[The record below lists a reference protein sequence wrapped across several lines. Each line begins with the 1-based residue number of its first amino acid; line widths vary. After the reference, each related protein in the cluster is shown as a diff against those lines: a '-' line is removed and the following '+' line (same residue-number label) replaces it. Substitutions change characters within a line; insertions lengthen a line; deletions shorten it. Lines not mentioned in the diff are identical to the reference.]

1 MSDKHLICV
10 TGLPRAGSTLLCQ
23 LLGHHPDIYSPGH
36 SSPLV
41 QALNQLRSNLSD
53 NHFHLA
59 QFDVDGDLVHQRMVN
74 AFRGFMSGWFSETE
88 LGHVVDKNRGW
99 LNHIEMAELL
109 SPNCRMLVCVREPAQ
124 IYGSI
129 EARHQQTLLMD
140 FPDHI
145 AHLSP
150 YDRADRLFAKEGVIG
165 APLHAI
171 NNLRDRPEPLQ
182 QRLYYVVFEHLMAEP
197 VKAMQ
202 ELFEWLGLEPF
213 ALDPEQ
219 LEVHP
224 HESDSYYRGK
234 YPHRTRERIEP
245 PARHDVPLRIEQE
258 IRKNF
263 AWFYELFYPGLK

>member
-1 MSDKHLICV
+1 MLEKRLVCV

-23 LLGHHPDIYSPGH
+23 LLGHHHGIYSPGH
-36 SSPLV
+36 SSPLI

-59 QFDVDGDLVHQRMVN
+59 QFDVDGELVHQRMVH
-74 AFRGFMSGWFSETE
+74 AFRGFMAGWFAETDHR
-88 LGHVVDKNRGW
+88 HVVDKNRSW
-99 LNHIEMAELL
+99 LNQIEMAQLL
-109 SPNCRMLVCVREPAQ
+109 APDCRMLVCVREPAQ

-129 EARHQQTLLMD
+129 EARHQETLLMD

-150 YDRADRLFAKEGVIG
+150 FDRADRLFANEGVIG

-171 NNLRDRPEPLQ
+171 NNLRDRPEAVQ
-182 QRLYYVVFEHLMAEP
+182 HKVYYVVFEHLMAEP

-202 ELFEWLGLEPF
+202 EIFAWLDLAPV

-219 LEVHP
+219 LEVRP

-234 YPHRTRERIEP
+234 YPHRTRGRIEAP
-245 PARHDVPLRIEQE
+245 TRHDVPTRIDQE
-258 IRKNF
+258 IRSNF
-263 AWFYELFYPGLK
+263 AWFYEQFYPGLG